1 MIRHHPISHIS
12 HPISQERRVYQ
23 KTTLDNGLRILTS
36 EMPHTRSV
44 TVGFFL
50 GLGSRYEPDELGGI
64 SHFIEHML
72 FKGTAK
78 RPTAKEIAIAIE
90 GIGGIFN
97 AGTGREMTTYWAK
110 VAQPHLPIA
119 QDVLVD
125 MLRHATFDPQEVEK
139 ERRVIIEEIHMTRD
153 TPDEWVFSLAT
164 RLLWPGHPL
173 GRDVAGTEESVGR
186 VGREDLLATL
196 RRYYHPRNAVVAVA
210 GNVQHEEIVGQIAD
224 YLDDWDPGELSSYLP
239 LEDEQTESRA
249 CVESRD
255 TEQANLCLN
264 IPGLPYTHPDRFT
277 FQMLGAVL
285 GQGMSSRLFLEI
297 REKQGLAYSVH
308 AYHSHLRDTGVMG
321 VYAGVDPQR
330 IEKAITAILA
340 ELDRLRQELVDE
352 EELTKTKEFAK
363 GRLLLHMENTH
374 AVAAWLGS
382 QELLTGEVLTV
393 DEVVERVDAVTAE
406 DLQRVAQEFFR
417 PGRLNLAVIGP
428 FTEGEDRFHALLKL

>member
-1 MIRHHPISHIS
+1 M
-12 HPISQERRVYQ
+12 YQ
-23 KTTLDNGLRILTS
+23 KTTLDNGLRVLTS
-36 EMPHTRSV
+36 EMPHTHSV
-44 TVGFFL
+44 TAGFFL
-50 GLGSRYEPDELGGI
+50 GAGSRYEPDELGGI

-72 FKGTAK
+72 FKGTEK

-97 AGTGREMTTYWAK
+97 ASTGREMTTYWAK
-110 VAQPHLPIA
+110 VAQPHLPVA
-119 QDVLVD
+119 LDVLVD

-139 ERRVIIEEIHMTRD
+139 ERRVIVEEINMIYD
-153 TPDEWVFSLAT
+153 TPDEWVFSLVS

-173 GRDVAGTEESVGR
+173 GRSVAGTKESVGR

-196 RRYYHPRNAVVAVA
+196 GRYYHPRNAVAAVA
-210 GNVQHEEIVGQIAD
+210 GNVKHEEIVGQIAD

-239 LEDEQTESRA
+239 LEDEQTEPRA

-264 IPGLPYTHPDRFT
+264 IPGISYTHPDRFT
-277 FQMLGAVL
+277 FQMLSAVL

-308 AYHSHLRDTGVMG
+308 AYHSHLQDTGVMG
-321 VYAGVDPQR
+321 VYAGVDPER

-363 GRLLLHMENTH
+363 GRLMLHMENTH

-393 DEVVERVDAVTAE
+393 DEVVKRVDAVTSE

-428 FTEGEDRFHALLKL
+428 FEEREEPFRALLKL